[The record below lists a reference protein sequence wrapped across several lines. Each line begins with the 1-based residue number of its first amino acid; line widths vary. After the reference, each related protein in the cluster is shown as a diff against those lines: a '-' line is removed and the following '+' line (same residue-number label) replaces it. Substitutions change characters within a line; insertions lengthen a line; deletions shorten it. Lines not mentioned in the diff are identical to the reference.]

1 MPQTKTQKRET
12 ALWKLE
18 RDLAHLGTEKHRK
31 ELGYIYEKYDN
42 PGEAIDRLI
51 AQRKKRMETEMAN
64 LKKKLGKE

>member
-18 RDLAHLGTEKHRK
+18 RDLADLKTEVHR
-31 ELGYIYEKYDN
+31 ERLLQHYRAYDN
-42 PGEAIDRLI
+42 PVEFVRQLMAR
-51 AQRKKRMETEMAN
+51 REKRMETEITN